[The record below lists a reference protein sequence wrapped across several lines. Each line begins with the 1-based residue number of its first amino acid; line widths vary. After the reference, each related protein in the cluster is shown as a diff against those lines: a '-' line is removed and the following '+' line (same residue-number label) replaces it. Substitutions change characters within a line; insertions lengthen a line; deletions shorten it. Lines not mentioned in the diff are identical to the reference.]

1 MPTIKN
7 VAITPNVF
15 NRKAQAPGNNPAL
28 GPLET
33 LVTGNTWVGD
43 TGFNVMV
50 VPNPKSQ
57 FLVMVSQLFE
67 THVFEEVPA
76 PVPNRSQ
83 NNGTAQVGA
92 VKYSQT
98 VAENVSKNIL
108 HEETGM
114 WLNQTVGTTLTDPT
128 GNGLQEITGE
138 PETGYVTT
146 NPVVRSGTI
155 PHGNTIQ
162 ATGTWSNYDLVPP
175 ITPGGTIDLSPYIA
189 LGNFPTVND
198 ALSFLPVFA
207 DGSDPSALQADYVS
221 QLQTSLDN
229 IGQSALN
236 VDDFINPI
244 TLLNRY
250 ADNIS
255 NIISM
260 AVTTENT
267 LGGVLNIP
275 FAQNVIGPQAFICTF
290 MIETVQN
297 DPAFGPTQDENSTFN
312 RIQYLQSIPLLFP
325 KAYNGKDVIF
335 PHWNVNTLIAI

>member
-1 MPTIKN
+1 MPIIKN

-15 NRKAQAPGNNPAL
+15 NRKAVAPGNNPAL
-28 GPLET
+28 GPLQT
-33 LVTGNTWVGD
+33 LVTGNSWVGD
-43 TGFNVMV
+43 TGFNLMV

-98 VAENVSKNIL
+98 VAENTSKNIL

-114 WLNQTVGTTLTDPT
+114 WLNQTVGTAPTDPS

-138 PETGYVTT
+138 PETSYVTT

-162 ATGTWSNYDLVPP
+162 ATGTWSNYDLAPP
-175 ITPGGTIDLSPYIA
+175 ITPGTIDLLPYIA
-189 LGNFPTVND
+189 PGNFTTVD
-198 ALSFLPVFA
+198 GALSFLPVFV
-207 DGSDPSALQADYVS
+207 DKSDPSELQADYRA
-221 QLQTSLDN
+221 QIQTSLDN
-229 IGQSALN
+229 IGQTTLT
-236 VDDFINPI
+236 VQDFINPI
-244 TLLNRY
+244 GLLNQY
-250 ADNIS
+250 ADNII
-255 NIISM
+255 NIVSM

-267 LGGVLNIP
+267 QGGVLNIP
-275 FAQNVIGPQAFICTF
+275 FAQNVIGPQNFICTF